1 MAIYR
6 VGEKGPLLKAA
17 TGVEPPPQPKP
28 TDTAMGQAMM
38 QKLMPAPSYG
48 DFMSQAGLTTAPLTS
63 TMGLSPEGK
72 YGGFY
77 TASDLDRAIRGETM
91 SRNQEL
97 LDYASSLRELAS
109 KQRGQVG
116 QAVGQ
121 RIRGAQGTESFMG
134 PVGPRNTPEEQA
146 AQAYG
151 TRRMAEL
158 AQGDVLAGQ
167 IEATPTSQL
176 AQAIATR
183 KYGVNPALAAG
194 MYGTEY
200 DIESQKALRDKYY
213 YETGQGYGYED
224 AMAQQEREQRDLSD
238 FIAEAKRTQDPG
250 QLYAASEYSQ
260 EVRDLYYNQLA
271 SDQLNMNAA
280 KLFSAAQVTPEQGYN
295 LLSTSVQLKDRG
307 TLSFQDL
314 ANEAF
319 AAVQADDVG
328 TAFADAD
335 ALSFSSDPQTRMLGR
350 LLATYVDS
358 LVRQVG
364 KTGRG
369 LYQYQTASDILG

>member
-77 TASDLDRAIRGETM
+77 TASDLDKAIRGETM

-109 KQRGQVG
+109 KQRGQL
-116 QAVGQ
+116 Q
-121 RIRGAQGTESFMG
+121 GALSSQVASTAERLGKAYTMPYAPMTQETE
-134 PVGPRNTPEEQA
+134 
-146 AQAYG
+146 AYG
-151 TRRMAEL
+151 KRRMAEL
-158 AQGDVLAGQ
+158 AQGDVLAEQ
-167 IEATPTSQL
+167 IESTPTSQL

-200 DIESQKALRDKYY
+200 DIESQKALRDQYY

-224 AMAQQEREQRDLSD
+224 AMAQQEREQRDLTD

-307 TLSFQDL
+307 TLTFQDL

-328 TAFADAD
+328 AAFADAD

>member
-6 VGEKGPLLKAA
+6 VGNKSPLVKAA

-48 DFMSQAGLTTAPLTS
+48 DFMSQAGLTTQPLSS

-77 TASDLDRAIRGETM
+77 TASDLDKAIRGETM

-109 KQRGQVG
+109 KQRGQL
-116 QAVGQ
+116 Q
-121 RIRGAQGTESFMG
+121 GALSSQVAGTAERLGRAYTM
-134 PVGPRNTPEEQA
+134 PYAPMTQETE
-146 AQAYG
+146 AYG
-151 TRRMAEL
+151 KRRMAEL
-158 AQGDVLAGQ
+158 AQGDVLAEQ

-200 DIESQKALRDKYY
+200 DIESQKALRDQYY

-224 AMAQQEREQRDLSD
+224 AMAQQEREQRDLTD
-238 FIAEAKRTQDPG
+238 FIAQAKRTQDPNE
-250 QLYAASEYSQ
+250 LYAASEYSQ

-271 SDQLNMNAA
+271 SDKLNMNAA
-280 KLFSAAQVTPEQGYN
+280 KLFSAAQVTPEQGYA
-295 LLSTSVQLKDRG
+295 LLNTPIPTQDGDVTFS
-307 TLSFQDL
+307 DL
-314 ANEAF
+314 ANNAL
-319 AAVQADDVG
+319 AAVQAGDEG
-328 TAFADAD
+328 AAFAAAD
-335 ALSFSSDPQTRMLGR
+335 ALSFEEDLKKRMLGR